1 MEKARWNLDFSL
13 QSPCSLPTYCLLA
26 YPHSASLVCLF
37 HRALELG
44 NISLNKVREFCM
56 KTCPL
61 PCRYISLRYFQIF
74 ASPVYPSFESS
85 IILNSSIYN
94 FYGKSENRWFFFF
107 FLIKLYTGTG
117 SSQWKDFIFGG
128 LDWGVVGRNCFLQCQ
143 MNELQEMI
151 AQPAAPCLPVSQQC
165 SCPQSQCS
173 HHS

>member
-107 FLIKLYTGTG
+107 FSNKALYWDRKQLVEGLYFWRIRLGCCGEKLL
-117 SSQWKDFIFGG
+117 S
-128 LDWGVVGRNCFLQCQ
+128 
-143 MNELQEMI
+143 
-151 AQPAAPCLPVSQQC
+151 AVSDE
-165 SCPQSQCS
+165 
-173 HHS
+173 